1 MKDKIFRN
9 NNSVFSEEADIRKKI
24 ADKIANGEDIAETF
38 INRGKSYDE
47 LRQDNRN
54 IIKYALSNNVSINN
68 KYDVIINATDGNT
81 YKYKTYEV
89 ISRLIEFLKC
99 EVDYYLPEID
109 NALETLDKDS
119 MRKAYNKCGTIIFMC
134 EKIKALYGG
143 CYQLGDLCVKLCN
156 EYEDMVKTSVLINN
170 GEVDLALLVSIIDY
184 ELIAKKS
191 YVDLLAQ
198 QLFHINQGVT
208 DEDIIN
214 VCNNFLGKET
224 SRKLF
229 KYSGEDLLIR
239 KKAFRYLIKNDII
252 SKDDIVNRIQSK
264 KMVEYFKNGN
274 DYLLEYIKPE
284 EIFKLYLEGN
294 INVKALERY
303 TDLKSLFLSN
313 IETSQKMEILKS
325 EKGRRIY
332 NKSDSSFIW
341 ELFEKNLL
349 EADDVFEL
357 QKMKYIKTDS
367 IIKKYY
373 EEKERAIARELGV
386 EKNISDEKIADYF
399 TPEHIFNEIK
409 NNYNDTNKM
418 FYSTEIKT
426 IYENYNRN
434 FEEELSNY
442 INTICENDES
452 KKEVEHMDLY
462 KKGIVS
468 SSTLKKSNISEN
480 SCLKYYQVNDCDNK
494 VLIDFYNNNLISQD
508 TVYELLND
516 EFDDKVLELINE
528 GLDISVIQGLYST
541 SELISKAKNG
551 KISLEQLS
559 KIKSDVKAKSSKNET
574 DLTDLY
580 LSEDLTYAE
589 LYNLAEY
596 GVISKEE
603 ADEINDKF
611 NLREDL
617 DKLRGKGIKG
627 KPLDFLYKDQP
638 EKIIDDKNIH
648 DSTTRKKYS
657 KGNSVS
663 SNLKVELFKKLGGK
677 EIIEVKDCPLFDG
690 YVMIPIEEKK
700 VGILEGNGRTY
711 IMPLKIFIEQVKN
724 PGSELDLIGNATSR
738 NSLNRKKDYVS
749 SVNHT
754 KNWGA
759 NVIKKMCKISS
770 NKKSKTANE
779 LIESNRDILNQLS
792 KSYDDRKVQYVDI
805 SVY

>member
-1 MKDKIFRN
+1 MKEKIMKNRLL
-9 NNSVFSEEADIRKKI
+9 EDDEIRRKI
-24 ADKIANGEDIAETF
+24 VSKIANGGDIIEAF
-38 INRGKSYDE
+38 ANRGKSDE
-47 LRQDNRN
+47 ELKQDSINILR
-54 IIKYALSNNVSINN
+54 YAFSNSISINN
-68 KYDVIINATDGNT
+68 KDDVIINSIEGKT
-81 YKYKTYEV
+81 YKFKTYEV
-89 ISRLIEFLKC
+89 LSRAIEFIKC
-99 EVDYYLPEID
+99 EVELYIKVAQQAFDDMNKE
-109 NALETLDKDS
+109 S
-119 MRKAYNKCGTIIFMC
+119 MQQLYNKFGTILFLC
-134 EKIKALYGG
+134 ERVKTLYGN
-143 CYQLGDLCVKLCN
+143 CNVLGEVCVRVCN
-156 EYEDMVKTSVLINN
+156 ECENSLKESFVFDNGQMDIAMLI
-170 GEVDLALLVSIIDY
+170 SMIDY
-184 ELIAKKS
+184 ELIRKDSYTNMLAKK
-191 YVDLLAQ
+191 LL
-198 QLFHINQGVT
+198 HVNQGVS
-208 DEDIIN
+208 DDDIIN
-214 VCNNFLGKET
+214 ICNNFLGKDM
-224 SRKLF
+224 SKKLF
-229 KYSGEDLLIR
+229 RYSGEEFLDR
-239 KKAFRYLIKNDII
+239 KRSFKYLIKNNIV
-252 SKDDIVNRIQSK
+252 SKEDIVNRIGSEK
-264 KMVEYFKNGN
+264 LVEYFKKGN
-274 DYLLEYIKPE
+274 DYLLEYIKQE
-284 EIFKLYLEGN
+284 DIFKLYLDGDIN
-294 INVKALERY
+294 IKVLDRY
-303 TDLKSLFLSN
+303 TNLRSLLLSD
-313 IETSQKMEILKS
+313 IEMDQKMKILKG
-325 EKGRRIY
+325 ENGRKAY
-332 NKSDSSFIW
+332 SKSDSSLIW
-341 ELFEKNLL
+341 EFFEKNLL
-349 EADDVFEL
+349 AVDDVFEL
-357 QKMKYIKTDS
+357 QQMKYIKTDS
-367 IIKKYY
+367 IIRKYY
-373 EEKERAIARELGV
+373 DEKRRAIARELGV

-426 IYENYNRN
+426 IYENSNRN

-508 TVYELLND
+508 TVFELFND

-541 SELISKAKNG
+541 SELISKVKNG

-559 KIKSDVKAKSSKNET
+559 KIKSDVKAKSGKNET
-574 DLTDLY
+574 DLTELY

-754 KNWGA
+754 KNWGV

-770 NKKSKTANE
+770 DKKSKTANE

-792 KSYDDRKVQYVDI
+792 KSYDDRKVQYIDI

>member
-1 MKDKIFRN
+1 MKEKIIKNRLL
-9 NNSVFSEEADIRKKI
+9 EDDEIRRKI
-24 ADKIANGEDIAETF
+24 VSKIANGGDIIEAF
-38 INRGKSYDE
+38 ANRGKSDE
-47 LRQDNRN
+47 ELKQDSINILR
-54 IIKYALSNNVSINN
+54 YAFSNSISINN
-68 KYDVIINATDGNT
+68 KDDVIINSIEGKT
-81 YKYKTYEV
+81 YKFKTYEV
-89 ISRLIEFLKC
+89 LSRAIEFIKC
-99 EVDYYLPEID
+99 EVELYIKVAQQAFDD
-109 NALETLDKDS
+109 MNKGS
-119 MRKAYNKCGTIIFMC
+119 MQQLYNKFGTILFLC
-134 EKIKALYGG
+134 ERVKTLYGN
-143 CYQLGDLCVKLCN
+143 CNVLGEVCVKVCN
-156 EYEDMVKTSVLINN
+156 ECENSLKESFVFDNGQMDIAMLI
-170 GEVDLALLVSIIDY
+170 SMIDY
-184 ELIAKKS
+184 ELIRKDSYTNMLAKK
-191 YVDLLAQ
+191 LL
-198 QLFHINQGVT
+198 HVNQGVS
-208 DEDIIN
+208 DDDIIN
-214 VCNNFLGKET
+214 ICNNFLGKDM
-224 SRKLF
+224 SKKLF
-229 KYSGEDLLIR
+229 RYSGEEFLNR
-239 KKAFRYLIKNDII
+239 KRSFKYLIKNNII
-252 SKDDIVNRIQSK
+252 SKEDIVNRIGSEK
-264 KMVEYFKNGN
+264 LVEYFKKGN
-274 DYLLEYIKPE
+274 DYLLEYLKQE
-284 EIFKLYLEGN
+284 DIFKLYLDGN
-294 INVKALERY
+294 INIKVLERY
-303 TDLKSLFLSN
+303 TNLRGLLLSD
-313 IETSQKMEILKS
+313 IEIDQKMKILKG
-325 EKGRRIY
+325 ENGRKAY
-332 NKSDSSFIW
+332 SKSDSSLIW
-341 ELFEKNLL
+341 EFFEKNLL
-349 EADDVFEL
+349 AVDDIFEL
-357 QKMKYIKTDS
+357 HQMKYIKTDS

-373 EEKERAIARELGV
+373 DEKRRAIARELGAV
-386 EKNISDEKIADYF
+386 KSVSDEKIVEYF

-409 NNYNDTNKM
+409 NNYNDTNKI
-418 FYSTEIKT
+418 FYNTEIKT
-426 IYENYNRN
+426 IYEKFNRN

-442 INTICENDES
+442 IKNICENDES
-452 KKEVEHMDLY
+452 KKQAEHMDLY

-468 SSTLKKSNISEN
+468 ASTLKKSNVSEN

-508 TVYELLND
+508 TVYELFND

-648 DSTTRKKYS
+648 DSTTRIKYS

>member
-1 MKDKIFRN
+1 MKEKIIKNRLL
-9 NNSVFSEEADIRKKI
+9 EDDEIRRKI
-24 ADKIANGEDIAETF
+24 VSKIANGGDIIEAF
-38 INRGKSYDE
+38 ANRGKSDE
-47 LRQDNRN
+47 ELKQDSINILR
-54 IIKYALSNNVSINN
+54 YAFSNSISINN
-68 KYDVIINATDGNT
+68 KDDVIINSIEGKT
-81 YKYKTYEV
+81 YKFKTYEV
-89 ISRLIEFLKC
+89 LSRAIEFIKC
-99 EVDYYLPEID
+99 EVELYIKVTQQAFDDMNKE
-109 NALETLDKDS
+109 S
-119 MRKAYNKCGTIIFMC
+119 MQQLYNKFGTILFLC
-134 EKIKALYGG
+134 ERVKTLYGN
-143 CYQLGDLCVKLCN
+143 CNVLGEVCVKVCN
-156 EYEDMVKTSVLINN
+156 ECENSLKESFVFDN
-170 GEVDLALLVSIIDY
+170 GQIDIAMLVSMIDY
-184 ELIAKKS
+184 ELIRKDSYTNMLAKK
-191 YVDLLAQ
+191 LL
-198 QLFHINQGVT
+198 HVNQGVS
-208 DEDIIN
+208 DDDIIN
-214 VCNNFLGKET
+214 ICNNFLGKDM
-224 SRKLF
+224 SKKLF
-229 KYSGEDLLIR
+229 RYSGEEFLNR
-239 KKAFRYLIKNDII
+239 KRSFKYLIKNNII
-252 SKDDIVNRIQSK
+252 SKEDIINRIGSK
-264 KMVEYFKNGN
+264 KLVEYFKKGN
-274 DYLLEYIKPE
+274 DYLLEYLKQE
-284 EIFKLYLEGN
+284 DIFKLYLDGN
-294 INVKALERY
+294 INIKVLERY
-303 TDLKSLFLSN
+303 TNLRGLLLSD
-313 IETSQKMEILKS
+313 IEIDQKMKILKG
-325 EKGRRIY
+325 ENGRKAY
-332 NKSDSSFIW
+332 SKSDSSLIW
-341 ELFEKNLL
+341 EFFEKNLL
-349 EADDVFEL
+349 AVDDIFEL
-357 QKMKYIKTDS
+357 HQMKYIKTDS

-373 EEKERAIARELGV
+373 DEKRRAIAKELGAV
-386 EKNISDEKIADYF
+386 KSVSDEKIVEYF
-399 TPEHIFNEIK
+399 SPEHIFNEIK
-409 NNYNDTNKM
+409 NNYNDTNKI
-418 FYSTEIKT
+418 FYNTEIKT
-426 IYENYNRN
+426 IYEKFNRN

-442 INTICENDES
+442 IKNICENDES
-452 KKEVEHMDLY
+452 KKEAEYMDLY